1 MASGKHFKY
10 VILGGGVAAVRA
22 RAPSPALRLLPIF
35 RLVSVLPPPTFWGFL
50 FRRFFTRSMVLFVI
64 LPDVPAVPLVCL

>member
-22 RAPSPALRLLPIF
+22 RAPSPALRLLPIS
-35 RLVSVLPPPTFWGFL
+35 RSVSVPPSPFGVPV
-50 FRRFFTRSMVLFVI
+50 SSI
-64 LPDVPAVPLVCL
+64 LHEVERWFSSYSKIH